1 MQGSRMNFFHRQ
13 AQARSSSQRLVW
25 LFALAVVGIVAVID
39 LAVYAAMSAKL
50 AASQHPDEGI
60 GMVGALAIATILVL
74 ATIGIASLVR
84 IAQLRSGG
92 WEVAL
97 DMGGVQV
104 VADTTDPSLRR
115 LRNVVEE
122 IAIASGVPMPDVFV
136 MEKENG
142 INAFAAGYGP
152 DDAAIA
158 VTRGALRNLN
168 RDELQGVVA
177 HEFSHVLNGD
187 MRLNIRLM
195 GILFGILMLGV
206 IGRKMLQHMRHG
218 SDSRGAL
225 PLMAAGMA
233 LMLVGSIGLFFGR
246 LIKAGVSRS
255 REQLAD
261 ASAVQFTRQ
270 TSGLAGALKKIAGV
284 PAGSRLDNAK
294 TEEVSHM
301 LFGEGLGFSS
311 WFATHPPILERIR
324 ALDPSFDAQGLEHLR
339 QRYLRE
345 PPSGASEDLALG
357 FAPDGTRVPAGAGLP
372 DARSH
377 LAVSGDAVVAQ
388 VGTPAQDD
396 FERAGAIAVALDE
409 ELRALARQRESAATV
424 TLALLIDRDRELAAR
439 QFEEIAQRI
448 DIATAKAVRELYP
461 RIAALHPMLRL
472 PLAELAFPQLRR
484 RPRPELMAFLEC
496 CRTLIRSDGKVGLF
510 EYCLE
515 RLLRRQV
522 IEALDPSRHAPNG
535 RRKLIEAKP
544 QVALL
549 FAVVARHGHDSD
561 AEARRAYAAGFSR
574 VFPQSTLAYAPPA
587 DFVAALDEAL
597 PKLDALDPLSKRLL
611 IEGLTAA
618 IGHDGRIAVA
628 EAELLRTVCA
638 VLHCPVPAMM
648 ER

>member
-1 MQGSRMNFFHRQ
+1 MNFFHRQ

-25 LFALAVVGIVAVID
+25 LFVLAVLGIVAVID
-39 LAVYAAMSAKL
+39 LAVYAAMSMKL
-50 AASQHPDEGI
+50 ATSQHPGEGV
-60 GMVGALAIATILVL
+60 GMTGALTVTTLLVL

-84 IAQLRSGG
+84 ISQLRSGG

-104 VADTTDPSLRR
+104 TADTTDPALRR

-122 IAIASGVPMPDVFV
+122 IAIASGMPMPDVFV
-136 MEKENG
+136 MEKEDG

-158 VTRGALRNLN
+158 VTRGALRSLN
-168 RDELQGVVA
+168 RDELQGVIA

-195 GILFGILMLGV
+195 GILFGILMLSV
-206 IGRKMLQHMRHG
+206 IGRKMLTHMRHG
-218 SDSRGAL
+218 SDSRGVL
-225 PLMAAGMA
+225 PVMAAGMA
-233 LMLVGSIGLFFGR
+233 LLIVGSIGLFFGR

-284 PAGSRLDNAK
+284 PAGSRLEHAK

-324 ALDPSFDAQGLEHLR
+324 SLEPSFDAQGLEHLR

-345 PPSGASEDLALG
+345 PPSGVNEDLALG
-357 FAPDGTRVPAGAGLP
+357 FAPDGTRVSSSASLP

-377 LAVSGDAVVAQ
+377 LSVSGDVVAAQ
-388 VGTPAQDD
+388 VGTPARDD
-396 FERAGAIAVALDE
+396 FERAGAIAVALDDD
-409 ELRALARQRESAATV
+409 LRDLARQRGSASGV
-424 TLALLIDRDRELAAR
+424 ILALLIDRDRELAAR
-439 QFEEIAQRI
+439 QFEEITRCI
-448 DIATAKAVRELYP
+448 DADTAKAVRELSP

-496 CRTLIRSDGKVGLF
+496 CRALIRSDNKVGLF

-522 IEALDPSRHAPNG
+522 IEALDPSRYKPNG
-535 RRKLIEAKP
+535 RRKLIEVKS

-549 FAVVARHGHDSD
+549 FAVIARYGHD
-561 AEARRAYAAGFSR
+561 AEREAQRAYAAGFSR
-574 VFPQSTLAYAPPA
+574 VFPRSTLAYAPPE
-587 DFVAALDEAL
+587 DFVAELDEAL
-597 PKLDALDPLSKRLL
+597 PKLDALDPLSKGLL
-611 IEGLTAA
+611 IEGLTTA
-618 IGHDGRIAVA
+618 IGHDGCIAVA

-638 VLHCPVPAMM
+638 VLHCPVPVMM